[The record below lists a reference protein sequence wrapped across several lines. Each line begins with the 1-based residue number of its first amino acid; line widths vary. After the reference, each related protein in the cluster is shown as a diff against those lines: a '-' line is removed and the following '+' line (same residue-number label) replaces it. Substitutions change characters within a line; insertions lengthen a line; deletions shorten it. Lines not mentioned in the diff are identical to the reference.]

1 MLQVHG
7 FTDYAI
13 DFTNQSTMSFSKL
26 PPEIIRHILGFL
38 GIKDHSRFSRTCK
51 DYEAFGITKLA
62 CVSGAERAEG
72 RYDDFANRYTMFRG
86 YSNDDDVPGLVVG
99 INAIKYSGTTRY
111 VKELVIRNS
120 CKYIRGDTIQYTPRS
135 LTGEGLRYLVKLDIE
150 QYPYRCTIS
159 DVRFERLVTLRASDC
174 KIIRC
179 KFDALENLDLIYTQF
194 LSEMP
199 VTIKTLHVHWCQFSD
214 DCVRGP
220 LVNLVEID
228 STAHDFIQY
237 APNVKKVVF
246 DGGELYSLPESLEYL
261 RLVDV
266 EVYEE
271 KFLLPNLRYLY
282 LRRSKVGCIVA
293 PRLSE
298 LTLKYSTISI
308 LVGPVLDKC
317 HIRGSAHN
325 ISVMGATAMQLEGDC
340 SLNPECFDPNTV
352 SQLILKDWPGNVQ
365 SFREVR
371 RLSLTEMEF
380 EQLHLPYVEGLFITM
395 CKIGTLMVENAKE
408 MYLICDC
415 IDRLVLGRTKLYAY
429 LSVIGALEAH
439 SIPTLSASKPTQ
451 IYQCGNLY
459 ETVEILYTDC
469 VIDRKNFPRLRAL
482 YYDCDDVGDC
492 ARDMLGDLDA
502 LYVKRFTPEMTSY
515 INPRILVVEE
525 CGLNLNLSNLSN
537 LKLLMLSKKN
547 VQVIPEDT
555 PIEYFEE
562 IAFDNFDKVCDRLI

>member
-1 MLQVHG
+1 
-7 FTDYAI
+7 
-13 DFTNQSTMSFSKL
+13 MSFSKL
-26 PPEIIRHILGFL
+26 PPEIICYILGFL
-38 GIKDHSRFSRTCK
+38 SVKDHSRFSRTCK

-62 CVSGAERAEG
+62 CVSGAER

-99 INAIKYSGTTRY
+99 IDAVKYTGTTRH

-135 LTGEGLRYLVKLDIE
+135 LTGVGLRYLVKLDIK
-150 QYPYRCTIS
+150 QYPFNCTIS
-159 DVRFERLVTLRASDC
+159 DVRFERLVTLRARHC
-174 KIIRC
+174 RIIRC

-228 STAHDFIQY
+228 STANDFIQY

-246 DGGELYSLPESLEYL
+246 DGRELYSLPESLEYL
-261 RLVDV
+261 RLFNV
-266 EVYEE
+266 EVYG
-271 KFLLPNLRYLY
+271 KFLLSNLRYLY

-298 LTLKYSTISI
+298 LTLKYATISV

-325 ISVMGATAMQLEGDC
+325 ISVLGATEMQLEGDC

-352 SQLILKDWPGNVQ
+352 SKLILKDWPGNVQ

-371 RLSLTEMEF
+371 RLSLTKMKDI
-380 EQLHLPYVEGLFITM
+380 EQLHLPFVEGLFITM
-395 CKIGTLMVENAKE
+395 CKIGTLVAENAKE
-408 MYLICDC
+408 MYLICSC
-415 IDRLVLGRTKLYAY
+415 IDRLVLGRTKLYAH

-459 ETVEILYTDC
+459 ETVEILYTDS

-482 YYDCDDVGDC
+482 YYDCDDVGDN
-492 ARDMLGDLDA
+492 ARDMLGNLDA
-502 LYVKRFTPEMTSY
+502 LYVKRFTSEMTSY
-515 INPRILVVEE
+515 INPRILIVEE
-525 CGLNLNLSNLSN
+525 CEPNLNLSNLSN
-537 LKLLMLSKKN
+537 LKLLMLKKN

-562 IAFDNFDKVCDRLI
+562 MAFDNFDKVCDRLI